1 MVIVV
6 EPLPPAFVAVIV
18 YVVCGETA
26 VGVPP
31 ISPLDVL
38 NARPV
43 GRFGVIAQEVGVPPL
58 YVGVTLPMVVPL
70 VNTDELGL

>member
-31 ISPLDVL
+31 ISPLDVS
-38 NARPV
+38 NDRPV

-58 YVGVTLPMVVPL
+58 
-70 VNTDELGL
+70 

>member
-6 EPLPPAFVAVIV
+6 VPLPPAFVAVIV
-18 YVVCGETA
+18 YTVCGETA

-38 NARPV
+38 NDRPV
-43 GRFGVIAQEVGVPPL
+43 GRLGVIVQEFGVPPL
-58 YVGVTLPMVVPL
+58 
-70 VNTDELGL
+70 